1 MSDWEIGLFILFGM
15 LLLGVPIGLALT
27 FVGTV
32 GTAAILGWSPSF
44 ALLGQTFFDNSRAYS
59 LSILP
64 LFLMMGNFVV
74 QSGIAND
81 LYTAAYSWLRHR
93 KGGLAMATVI
103 ACGGF
108 SSVCGSSLATAST
121 MTRIAMPSMR
131 RFNYPDSLSTA
142 SIAAGGTLGILI
154 PPSVILVFYGI
165 MTQQDI
171 GKLFLAGIVPGLI
184 GIALYV
190 LAVRISI
197 VTGRIELPTEPKLPL
212 VDRLRAL
219 KGVIGALG
227 LFVFVMG
234 GIYLGV
240 FTPTESAGMG
250 AGGAFLLVLLQR
262 RMDPEA
268 LIRTLYDTAKT
279 TASMFLILFGAL
291 TFANYVNLSGMG
303 ADIRDLVTVTV
314 TDNPLVAILI
324 ITAIYIVL
332 GCVLEGLSMITLTI
346 PIFYPI
352 VAGLGYDLIWFGV
365 YVVIVTEL
373 SYITPPV
380 GLNAFVLKSVV
391 KDVSLG
397 TIFRGLWAFLM
408 VDVLRVALILAFPAL
423 VLFLPRMMRRPTSP
437 SVRPGQGAPRIGP
450 GGTSLSAQAE

>member
-1 MSDWEIGLFILFGM
+1 MSDWEIGLVLLFAM
-15 LLLGVPIGLALT
+15 LLAGVPIGLALT
-27 FVGTV
+27 LVGTL
-32 GTAAILGWSPSF
+32 GTAAIIGLDPSL
-44 ALLGQTFFDNSRAYS
+44 ALLGQTFFDNSRAYA

-81 LYTAAYSWLRHR
+81 LYTAAHAWMRHR

-121 MTRIAMPSMR
+121 MTKIAMPSMR

-171 GKLFLAGIVPGLI
+171 GKLFLAGIIPGLI
-184 GIALYV
+184 GVILYV
-190 LAVRISI
+190 VAVRISI
-197 VTGRIELPTEPKLPL
+197 LAGRIDLPTEQKLPL
-212 VDRLRAL
+212 RARLRAL

-250 AGGAFLLVLLQR
+250 AGGAFLLVLAQR
-262 RMDPEA
+262 RMSGRA
-268 LIRTLYDTAKT
+268 LLRTLYDTAKT

-303 ADIRDLVTVTV
+303 RDIQALVTM
-314 TDNPLVAILI
+314 TDDPLVAILI
-324 ITAIYIVL
+324 MTLIYIAL

-352 VAGLGYDLIWFGV
+352 VAGLGYDLIWFGI

-391 KDVSLG
+391 GDVAIG
-397 TIFRGLWAFLM
+397 TIFRGLWAFLL
-408 VDVLRVALILAFPAL
+408 VDVLRIALILAFPGL
-423 VLFLPRMMRRPTSP
+423 VLFLPRLM
-437 SVRPGQGAPRIGP
+437 
-450 GGTSLSAQAE
+450 

>member
-1 MSDWEIGLFILFGM
+1 MSDWEIGLVILFAL

-32 GTAAILGWSPSF
+32 GTAAIIGIDPALS
-44 ALLGQTFFDNSRAYS
+44 LLGQTFFDNSRTYS

-81 LYTAAYSWLRHR
+81 LYTAAYAWMRHR

-121 MTRIAMPSMR
+121 MTKIAMPSMR

-165 MTQQDI
+165 MTQQNI
-171 GKLFLAGIVPGLI
+171 GKLFLAGIIPGII
-184 GIALYV
+184 GVVLYV
-190 LAVRISI
+190 LAVRVSI
-197 VTGRIELPTEPKLPL
+197 VAGRIEMPTEPKLPL
-212 VDRLRAL
+212 GQRCRAL

-262 RMDPEA
+262 RMNLRD
-268 LIRTLYDTAKT
+268 LLQTLYETAKT
-279 TASMFLILFGAL
+279 SASMFLILFGAL

-303 ADIRDLVTVTV
+303 SDIRDLVTVT
-314 TDNPLVAILI
+314 NSPLVAILI
-324 ITAIYIVL
+324 ITMIYIAL
-332 GCVLEGLSMITLTI
+332 GCVLEGLSMITLTV

-380 GLNAFVLKSVV
+380 GLNAFVLKSEL

-397 TIFRGLWAFLM
+397 TIFRGLWPFLL
-408 VDVLRVALILAFPAL
+408 VDVVRVGLILAFPAL
-423 VLFLPRMMRRPTSP
+423 VLFLPRMM
-437 SVRPGQGAPRIGP
+437 
-450 GGTSLSAQAE
+450 